1 MELWQLKQMQS
12 LPLEVK
18 IEKTKQRI
26 KEWYEHWDGQVY
38 VSFSGG
44 KDSTVLLNLVRE
56 LYPDVPA
63 VFSDTGLEFPEIREF
78 VKSIDNVVW
87 LKPKKNFREVI
98 EKYGYPVISKEVS
111 NTVRNARYNIAR
123 GTTSIRLRQLKGIE
137 LNKDGKKSLYNKEKW
152 EFLLNAPFEISDRC
166 CDAMKKT
173 TFHKYEK
180 ESKRK
185 PFVGTMTE
193 ESRLRQTKWLKSGCN
208 SFEQKAPQSTPIS
221 FWNEQDIWNYIRQKK
236 LNYSKIYNK
245 GYKRTGCMFCMF
257 GCHLEKEPNRFQLME
272 KTHPKLHEYCMKD
285 WEKGGLGLAKV
296 LDYINVPYKD
306 YIPQLKDYDQIKI
319 V

>member
-87 LKPKKNFREVI
+87 LKPSMSFREVI
-98 EKYGYPVISKEVS
+98 EKYGYPVISKEVTECIEGGRKGQDYRLKRLDGRLKNPDGS
-111 NTVRNARYNIAR
+111 ASRYNI
-123 GTTSIRLRQLKGIE
+123 S
-137 LNKDGKKSLYNKEKW
+137 KW
-152 EFLLNAPFEISDRC
+152 AFLLKAPYKISGVC
-166 CDAMKKT
+166 CRELKKKP
-173 TFHKYEK
+173 FKLYEK
-180 ESKRK
+180 GTHNK
-185 PFVGTMTE
+185 PIVGTMAE
-193 ESRLRQTKWLKSGCN
+193 ESQLRTQSWLKTGCN
-208 SFEQKAPQSTPIS
+208 SFESKRPMSTPIS

-257 GCHLEKEPNRFQLME
+257 GCHLEKEPNRFQLMQ
-272 KTHPKLHEYCMKD
+272 KTHPKLHEYCMRD
-285 WEKGGLGLAKV
+285 WDKGGLGLAKV
-296 LDYINVPYKD
+296 LDYINVSYED
-306 YIPQLKDYDQIKI
+306 YVPQLKDYDQIKI

>member
-44 KDSTVLLNLVRE
+44 KDSTVLLHLVRE

-87 LKPKKNFREVI
+87 LKPSMSFREVI
-98 EKYGYPVISKEVS
+98 EKYGYPVISKDVADCIEGGRKGQDYRLKRLDGRLKHPNGGTSRYDRS
-111 NTVRNARYNIAR
+111 NWA
-123 GTTSIRLRQLKGIE
+123 
-137 LNKDGKKSLYNKEKW
+137 
-152 EFLLNAPFEISDRC
+152 FLLKAPYKISGVC
-166 CDAMKKT
+166 CREMKKKP
-173 TFHKYEK
+173 FKQYEK
-180 ESKRK
+180 TTKRK
-185 PFVGTMTE
+185 PIVGTMTE
-193 ESRLRQTKWLKSGCN
+193 ESQLRTQSWLKTGCN
-208 SFEQKAPQSTPIS
+208 SFEAKRPMSTPIS
-221 FWNEQDIWNYIRQKK
+221 FWYEQDIWNYIRQTK
-236 LNYSKIYNK
+236 LSYSRIYNK
-245 GYKRTGCMFCMF
+245 GYHRTGCMFCMF
-257 GCHLEKEPNRFQLME
+257 GCHLEKEPNRFQLMQ

-296 LDYINVPYKD
+296 LDYINVSYKD
-306 YIPQLKDYDQIKI
+306 YVPQLKDYDQIKI